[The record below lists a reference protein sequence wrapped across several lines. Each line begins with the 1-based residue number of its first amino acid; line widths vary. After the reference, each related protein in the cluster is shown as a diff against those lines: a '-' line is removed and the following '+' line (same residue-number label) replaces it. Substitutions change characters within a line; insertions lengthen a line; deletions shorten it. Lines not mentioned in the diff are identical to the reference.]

1 MNSCILMAEIVQ
13 APELR
18 YTSDT
23 QTPIAEMFVEFPGS
37 RAEDPPSRLKVVGWG
52 NLAQEIQERFHQGD
66 RVVIEGSLRMN
77 TVDRPEGFKEKRAE
91 LTAQRIY
98 SLGAD
103 TALEASTVAATP
115 AAASGQP
122 AKPSNTAPLAVKPA
136 SATPTAKAKAGKF
149 QSVPDAPP
157 EGDFDDIP
165 F

>member
-1 MNSCILMAEIVQ
+1 MAEIVQ

-23 QTPIAEMFVEFPGS
+23 QTPIAEMFVEFPGL

-77 TVDRPEGFKEKRAE
+77 TIERPEGFKEKRAE
-91 LTAQRIY
+91 LTAQRIH

-103 TALEASTVAATP
+103 TALEASIAPTAAP
-115 AAASGQP
+115 ASNQA
-122 AKPSNTAPLAVKPA
+122 AKPSSASAAPAAKPA
-136 SATPTAKAKAGKF
+136 AATPTAKAKTGKF
-149 QSVPDAPP
+149 QTQP
-157 EGDFDDIP
+157 EAATATPDFDDIP